1 MTAMRQAVAD
11 YLALRRSLGFKL
23 VEPGYL
29 LGDFA
34 RFMDQAGASHITTEL
49 ALAWATRPA
58 AGTPYGYWL
67 RLSAVRGLAA
77 HLHAVDPAHQVPPAG
92 VLPRQQH
99 RPAPYLFTEA
109 EVSALMQAAGT
120 LRGGLYAAT
129 YQTLIG
135 LLVVTGLRPG
145 EAIRLDVGHVDL
157 SSALLTVAEGKYGK
171 SRELALHPSTVEAL
185 AAYARVRDRL
195 CPCPAARS
203 FFISTA
209 GTRLLLNRVDKVFA
223 KLARQAGLRSRS
235 ARWGPRPIDLRHT
248 FAVTAL
254 AGWYRAGADVGAR
267 LPLLSTWLGHARPA
281 STYWYLQACPEL
293 LALATERM
301 TRAQHA
307 QENRQ

>member
-1 MTAMRQAVAD
+1 MRQAVAD

-23 VEPGYL
+23 EEPGCL
-29 LGDFA
+29 LRDFA
-34 RFMDQAGASHITTEL
+34 CFMDRAGASHITTEL

-58 AGTPYGYWL
+58 AGTPYWYWL

-77 HLHAVDPAHQVPPAG
+77 HLHAIDPAHQVPPASL
-92 VLPRQQH
+92 LPRQQH
-99 RPAPYLFTEA
+99 RPAPYLFTKA
-109 EVSALMQAAGT
+109 EVTALMRAAGT
-120 LRGGLYAAT
+120 LRDRLYAET

-135 LLVVTGLRPG
+135 LLAVTGLRPG
-145 EAIRLDVGHVDL
+145 EAINLDPSHIDL
-157 SSALLTVAEGKYGK
+157 RTAVLTVAEGKYGK
-171 SRELALHPSTVEAL
+171 SRELALQPSTVEAL
-185 AAYARVRDRL
+185 AAYARLRDQL
-195 CPCPAARS
+195 CPCPAAPS

-209 GTRLLLNRVDKVFA
+209 GTRLLINRVDKVFA
-223 KLARQAGLRSRS
+223 KLAKQAGLHPRS

-248 FAVTAL
+248 FAVTTL
-254 AGWYRAGADVGAR
+254 AGWYRAGADIGAR

-281 STYWYLQACPEL
+281 STYWYLHACPEL